1 MKRIVLFTLISFFL
15 ISCGGTPSSAASS
28 EPSLSEPSSSEPSS
42 SEPSSSRSSATSEYS
57 RFAYGY
63 IDSVVPVADA
73 CAGAEYLAAHPDKK
87 PKYSAVTSEG
97 VTTISAPIPESLVGV
112 SDMEY
117 KIYFSEGNFLYGE
130 VVKYYPSDI
139 VIVIPTRYYF
149 HFNFTYQ
156 LPLNNYK
163 DYEYFFIGYPVF
175 SYMRYSGNLPNKEE
189 VFYIVENIVY
199 EDICKPLREALLTLG
214 LCKHND
220 SYVKVWSAESATSES
235 K

>member
-28 EPSLSEPSSSEPSS
+28 EPSLNEPSS
-42 SEPSSSRSSATSEYS
+42 SEPSSSRFSATSEYS
-57 RFAYGY
+57 RFVYGY

-73 CAGAEYLAAHPDKK
+73 CAGAEYLAAHPAKK
-87 PKYSAVTSEG
+87 PKFSAVTSEG

-117 KIYFSEGNFLYGE
+117 RIYFSEGNFLHGE
-130 VVKYYPSDI
+130 IVKYHPSDI
-139 VIVIPTRYYF
+139 VIVAPTRCYF

-156 LPLNNYK
+156 LPLNNYEWS
-163 DYEYFFIGYPVF
+163 EYLFIGYPVF
-175 SYMRYSGNLPNKEE
+175 SHPTTYNKNLPNKEE

-220 SYVKVWSAESATSES
+220 SYVKEWPVESATSES

>member
-1 MKRIVLFTLISFFL
+1 MKRTVLFTLISFFL

-28 EPSLSEPSSSEPSS
+28 EPSLSEPSSS
-42 SEPSSSRSSATSEYS
+42 RSSATSEYS
-57 RFAYGY
+57 RFVYGY

-73 CAGAEYLAAHPDKK
+73 CAGAEYLAAHPAKK
-87 PKYSAVTSEG
+87 PKFSAVTSDG
-97 VTTISAPIPESLVGV
+97 VTTISAPIPESLVGM

-117 KIYFSEGNFLYGE
+117 RIYFSEGNCLHGE
-130 VVKYYPSDI
+130 IVRYFPSDI
-139 VIVIPTRYYF
+139 VIVVPTRCYF

-156 LPLNNYK
+156 FPLNNYK

-175 SYMRYSGNLPNKEE
+175 SHPTTYNKNLPNKEE

-220 SYVKVWSAESATSES
+220 SYIKVSSCESVTSES

>member
-1 MKRIVLFTLISFFL
+1 MKRIALFTLISFFL
-15 ISCGGTPSSAASS
+15 ISCGGAPSSASSS
-28 EPSLSEPSSSEPSS
+28 EPSLSEPSSS
-42 SEPSSSRSSATSEYS
+42 RSSAASEYS
-57 RFAYGY
+57 RFVYGY
-63 IDSVVPVADA
+63 IDSIVPVADA
-73 CAGAEYLAAHPDKK
+73 CAGAEYLAAHPAKK
-87 PKYSAVTSEG
+87 PKFSAVTSEG

-117 KIYFSEGNFLYGE
+117 RIYFSEGNFLHGE
-130 VVKYYPSDI
+130 IVKYHPSDI
-139 VIVIPTRYYF
+139 VIVAPTRCYF

-156 LPLNNYK
+156 LPLNNYEWS
-163 DYEYFFIGYPVF
+163 EYLFIGYPVF
-175 SYMRYSGNLPNKEE
+175 SHPTTYNKNLPNKEE

-220 SYVKVWSAESATSES
+220 SYVKEWPVESATSES

>member
-1 MKRIVLFTLISFFL
+1 MKRTVLFTLISSFL
-15 ISCGGTPSSAASS
+15 ISCGAVPSSTTFS
-28 EPSLSEPSSSEPSS
+28 EPSLSEPSSS
-42 SEPSSSRSSATSEYS
+42 RSSAASEYS
-57 RFAYGY
+57 RFVYGY
-63 IDSVVPVADA
+63 IDSIVPVADA
-73 CAGAEYLAAHPDKK
+73 CAGAEYLAAHPAKK
-87 PKYSAVTSEG
+87 PKFSAVTSDG
-97 VTTISAPIPESLVGV
+97 VTTISAPIPESLVGM

-117 KIYFSEGNFLYGE
+117 RIYFSEGNFLYGE

-163 DYEYFFIGYPVF
+163 HDEYFFIGYPIF

-189 VFYIVENIVY
+189 VFYVVENIVY

-220 SYVKVWSAESATSES
+220 SYVKVSSFESVTSES
-235 K
+235 N

>member
-1 MKRIVLFTLISFFL
+1 MKRIVLFTLISSFL
-15 ISCGGTPSSAASS
+15 ISCGAVPSSTTSS
-28 EPSLSEPSSSEPSS
+28 EPSHC
-42 SEPSSSRSSATSEYS
+42 EPSSSRSSAASEYS
-57 RFAYGY
+57 RFVYGY

-73 CAGAEYLAAHPDKK
+73 CAGAEYLAAHPAKK
-87 PKYSAVTSEG
+87 PKFSAVTSDG
-97 VTTISAPIPESLVGV
+97 VTTISAPIPESLVGM

-117 KIYFSEGNFLYGE
+117 RIYFSEGNCLHGE
-130 VVKYYPSDI
+130 IVRYFPSDI
-139 VIVIPTRYYF
+139 VIVVPTRCYF

-156 LPLNNYK
+156 FPLNNYK

-175 SYMRYSGNLPNKEE
+175 SHPTTYNKNLPNKEE

-220 SYVKVWSAESATSES
+220 SYVKVSSAESATSES

>member
-28 EPSLSEPSSSEPSS
+28 EPSLNEPSS
-42 SEPSSSRSSATSEYS
+42 SEPSSSRFSATSEYS
-57 RFAYGY
+57 RFVYGY

-73 CAGAEYLAAHPDKK
+73 CAGAEYLAAHPAKK
-87 PKYSAVTSEG
+87 PKFSAVTSEG

-117 KIYFSEGNFLYGE
+117 RIYFSEGNFLHGE
-130 VVKYYPSDI
+130 IVKYHPSDI
-139 VIVIPTRYYF
+139 VIVAPTRCYF

-156 LPLNNYK
+156 LPLNNYEWS
-163 DYEYFFIGYPVF
+163 EYLFIGYPVF
-175 SYMRYSGNLPNKEE
+175 SHPTTYNKNLPNKEE